1 MPLPVPI
8 RIAIATDLHYT
19 ADSAGKISTQVCIHG
34 TKIDPMRSLIED
46 FEKPNSLL
54 TSQADILICPGDITT
69 RACIKSFEH
78 GWNDLK
84 ILKRTLKAEH
94 LIAATGNHEVSS
106 RTSEDHEVPGN
117 AELAIKPIEHLI
129 STTDYPAEFSN
140 PQQKWVYW
148 GKGYEIVT
156 GEDWVVVTIN
166 TCHYHNSLL
175 PNEYERGRIGN
186 TALEELK
193 IELKEL
199 SKKYSYRLI
208 VLHHPPLN
216 HEDLDVS
223 LGKIEMYNGNLLLQT
238 IAETDEDWLVI
249 HGHKHLFRLTR
260 SGGEDFSPIVLGAA
274 SFGALLQGELAN
286 KTKNQFY
293 IIELSM
299 VAEGGKNRLRGT
311 IESIYWEG
319 STWNICS
326 HVSHG
331 LPYGCGF
338 DRSTSIKTATLAEN
352 IKTTLHES
360 ELPALTWV
368 ELTTKI
374 NSLNYLM
381 PKDIQS
387 LQRRLDEIG
396 VSRTPDQG
404 TWFPQELWVDKK

>member
-1 MPLPVPI
+1 MPLPAPI

-19 ADSAGKISTQVCIHG
+19 ADSAGKISTQVCVHG
-34 TKIDPMRSLIED
+34 TKIDPMSRLIDD
-46 FEKPNSLL
+46 FQKTNPLL
-54 TSQADILICPGDITT
+54 QPLAEILICPGDITT

-84 ILKRTLKAEH
+84 NLKSVLQAKH

-106 RTSEDHEVPGN
+106 RTSEEHETPGN
-117 AELAIKPIEHLI
+117 AELAIQPIEHLI
-129 STTDYPAEFSN
+129 STQDYPAEFSN
-140 PQQKWVYW
+140 PEKKWVYW
-148 GKGYEIVT
+148 GRGYEVLD
-156 GEDWVVVTIN
+156 GDDWVVVTIN

-186 TALEELK
+186 SALAELKTELK
-193 IELKEL
+193 IL
-199 SKKYSYRLI
+199 SKKYAYKVI

-274 SFGALLQGELAN
+274 SFGALLQGDLAN

-293 IIELSM
+293 IVQLSM
-299 VAEGGKNRLRGT
+299 VSEGGKNRLRGT
-311 IESIYWEG
+311 VESIYWEG

-326 HVSHG
+326 HVAHG
-331 LPYGCGF
+331 LPHGCGF
-338 DRSTSIKTATLAEN
+338 DQSSSVKTASLAQIIKQTLQDS
-352 IKTTLHES
+352 ES
-360 ELPALTWV
+360 PVLTWP
-368 ELTTKI
+368 ELREKI
-374 NSLNYLM
+374 SELNYLM

-387 LQRRLDEIG
+387 LQRRLEEIG
-396 VSRTPDQG
+396 VYRTPDQG
-404 TWFPQELWVDKK
+404 TWFPDELWVNK